1 MKRILSEEQVKE
13 LFRKRKYYSEHPEE
27 AKRDYAKRDDGVI
40 EINGKVIQRNK

>member
-13 LFRKRKYYSEHPEE
+13 LFRKRKYCSEHPEE

-40 EINGKVIQRNK
+40 EINGKTFRKTK